1 MALTESQ
8 QNTVCQILGI
18 TPSELTYQLTMLDT
32 TFTAQR
38 EIDVE
43 AQITL
48 WSTGAGTKTTKIHPK
63 ESNRGVETNP
73 YAVRADIK
81 RNIAVLLERPDWA
94 GSSGMQSRTM
104 RG

>member
-1 MALTESQ
+1 MALSEAQ

-18 TPSELTYQLTMLDT
+18 VPSLLTYQLTYLGVD
-32 TFTAQR
+32 FTAQR
-38 EIDVE
+38 QADVE
-43 AQITL
+43 AQIAL
-48 WSTGAGTKTTKIHPK
+48 WEAGAGTKTTKIHAK

-73 YAVRADIK
+73 YSVRADIK